1 MWRVLLVAVAAVG
14 GSVSASAAEAPRI
27 ATEKLG
33 ADRWRL
39 TATVPGLT
47 DPAQAQA
54 LLNDEAR
61 RLCASKE
68 ARFGRYRFES
78 KQELEKS
85 GTLSSGVLTFVQDLD
100 CGGAGA
106 TDSALSAG
114 AAAERSEAG
123 IVGLTERFLAALS
136 EGEPRIAYDLATAGM
151 HGGMTPREWAERAS
165 ADRAKVGKVT
175 ARKVAK
181 VTWYDNPPQAPEPGL
196 YAAADY
202 VVEAEKLHF
211 ECGYV
216 VWHLGSDDRW
226 RAVRHERGVLG
237 KADVSDVS
245 PKKLA
250 EYRNMLRCPS

>member
-1 MWRVLLVAVAAVG
+1 MWRVLLVAVVG
-14 GSVSASAAEAPRI
+14 WASASTAEAPRI
-27 ATEKLG
+27 SAEKLG

-39 TATVPGLT
+39 TVTAPGPT
-47 DPAQAQA
+47 DPAQTQA

-61 RLCASKE
+61 KLCASKE

-78 KQELEKS
+78 EQELDQ
-85 GTLSSGVLTFVQDLD
+85 GGALMSGVLTFVQDLD

-106 TDSALSAG
+106 PAPALSPG
-114 AAAERSEAG
+114 AVAERSEAG
-123 IVGLTERFLAALS
+123 IAGLTERFLAALF
-136 EGEPRIAYDLATAGM
+136 EGEPQVAYDLATADM
-151 HGGMTPREWAERAS
+151 HGGMTPPEWAERVS

-175 ARKVAK
+175 ARRVAK
-181 VTWYDNPPQAPEPGL
+181 ITWYDNPPQAPEPGL

-216 VWHLGSDDRW
+216 VWRLGSDDRW

-237 KADVSDVS
+237 KADVDDAS
-245 PKKLA
+245 PERLA
-250 EYRNMLRCPS
+250 EYRSMLRCPD